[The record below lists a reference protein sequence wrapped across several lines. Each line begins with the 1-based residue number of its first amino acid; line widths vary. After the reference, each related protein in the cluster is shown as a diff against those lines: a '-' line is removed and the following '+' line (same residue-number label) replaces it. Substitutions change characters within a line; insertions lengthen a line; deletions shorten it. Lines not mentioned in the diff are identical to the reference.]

1 MLSTLRSSLVIVA
14 LSAAVPLVV
23 SGEIQAGQRS
33 CCCKACRQP
42 CGRCNCPQAA
52 PAAAPQTSYQPVVET
67 QYAQQPVLQQRDVL
81 ATEYRT
87 EPVIETVPATVVENV
102 TVDEGSYQTV
112 WVPRLTT
119 KAVARTTYQARTA
132 YRTVPYQVTR
142 RVSEYAT
149 QTVPYQTV
157 RYVPTTG
164 SSLAYSAAP
173 GSGIAGLPNYYSG
186 SPAIAGT
193 YPTIAAA
200 PAYPTPVYPTLAYP
214 TPVVASAP
222 TASSAGQVPD
232 ARYADSPVTP
242 ITPRNSA
249 GADRLSDS
257 RASDRSRS
265 LFVPAPSAAQVWRTQ
280 GGTLTR

>member
-1 MLSTLRSSLVIVA
+1 MLNTFRNSLMIVA
-14 LSAAVPLVV
+14 LSAVVPLAVESTV
-23 SGEIQAGQRS
+23 QAGQRS

-42 CGRCNCPQAA
+42 CGRCNCPQPA
-52 PAAAPQTSYQPVVET
+52 PAAVPQTSYRPVVET
-67 QYAQQPVLQQRDVL
+67 QYAQQPVLQQRDVV

-87 EPVIETVPATVVENV
+87 EPVVETVPATVVENV

-173 GSGIAGLPNYYSG
+173 GYGIAGLPNYYSG
-186 SPAIAGT
+186 SPIVAGT

-200 PAYPTPVYPTLAYP
+200 PVYPTPIYPTPVI
-214 TPVVASAP
+214 ASAP
-222 TASSAGQVPD
+222 TASSVGQVPD

-242 ITPRNSA
+242 IAPRSAA

-257 RASDRSRS
+257 RASTSGRG

>member
-1 MLSTLRSSLVIVA
+1 MLNTFRSSLMIVA
-14 LSAAVPLVV
+14 LAAAVPVV
-23 SGEIQAGQRS
+23 VMIEVQAGQRS

-42 CGRCNCPQAA
+42 CGRCNCP
-52 PAAAPQTSYQPVVET
+52 PAAPQTAYQPVVET

-173 GSGIAGLPNYYSG
+173 GYGIAGLPSYNSG
-186 SPAIAGT
+186 IPAIAGT

-200 PAYPTPVYPTLAYP
+200 PAYPTPIYPTSAYP
-214 TPVVASAP
+214 TPVVASA
-222 TASSAGQVPD
+222 TSSAGQVPD
-232 ARYADSPVTP
+232 ARYADSPITP

-257 RASDRSRS
+257 RASDRGRS